1 MKAIVFPTTK
11 QLEIQ
16 SVDDP
21 SCGDDDVVIEVTS
34 CGICGTDL
42 HIYRGEYFSDFPL
55 IPGHEFHGKVVEVG
69 KNVTQ
74 YSIGDRVTVDPNLYC
89 GKCSRC
95 RNEQSNQCLNLGTV
109 GVSRDGGFAEYV
121 TVPER
126 ACYPIPVSLS
136 DTQAAFIEPLACV
149 VYALRRMRVYP
160 ADRVLIIGAGPMGLL
175 LVQALR
181 HNGASLITVLEKQE
195 HRLNL
200 AKGMGANSIVF
211 AGAEQ
216 DEQLKQVA
224 PEGFDIVIDA
234 TGVPAVIQNAF
245 NYLKPRG
252 QFLQFGV
259 APMGA
264 KIEIE
269 PYAIFRYDWTIVGS
283 FALCYT
289 FQPSIDWLANGV
301 IDVEPLVSHTVPMQE
316 FGKVFD
322 MFGKGETLKVHIDIQ
337 SS

>member
-1 MKAIVFPTTK
+1 MKAIVFPKT
-11 QLEIQ
+11 QEIDIQ
-16 SVDDP
+16 QVDDP
-21 SCGDDDVVIEVTS
+21 QCADDNVVVEVTS

-42 HIYRGEYFSDFPL
+42 HIFKGEYMSDFPL

-69 KNVTQ
+69 KNVSQ
-74 YSIGDRVTVDPNLYC
+74 YKVGDRVTVDPNLYC

-95 RNEQSNQCLNLGTV
+95 RNEQSNQCLNLSVV
-109 GVSRDGGFAEYV
+109 GVTRSGGFAEYV

-126 ACYPIPVSLS
+126 ACYPIPDSLS
-136 DTQAAFIEPLACV
+136 DTQSAFIEPLACV
-149 VYALRRMRVYP
+149 VYALRRMRVNP

-175 LVQALR
+175 LIQALR
-181 HNGASLITVLEKQE
+181 HSGASLITVLEKQE
-195 HRLNL
+195 HRLQL
-200 AKGMGANSIVF
+200 AKGMGANSVVS
-211 AGAEQ
+211 AGKDQ
-216 DEQLKQVA
+216 DKELKEISSA
-224 PEGFDIVIDA
+224 GFDIVIDA

-245 NYLKPRG
+245 NYIKPRG

-269 PYAIFRYDWTIVGS
+269 PYAIFRYDWQIIGS

-289 FQPSIDWLANGV
+289 FQPAIDWLAHGV
-301 IDVEPLVSHTVPMQE
+301 IDVEPLVSHTVPMAE
-316 FGKVFD
+316 FSRVFN
-322 MFGKGETLKVHIDIQ
+322 MFDNGETLKVHIDIQ

>member
-1 MKAIVFPTTK
+1 MKAIVFPKT
-11 QLEIQ
+11 QEIDIQ
-16 SVDDP
+16 QVDDP
-21 SCGDDDVVIEVTS
+21 QCADNDVVVEVTS

-42 HIYRGEYFSDFPL
+42 HIYKAEYMSDFPL

-69 KNVTQ
+69 KNVTN
-74 YSIGDRVTVDPNLYC
+74 YKVGDRVTVDPNLYC

-95 RNEQSNQCLNLGTV
+95 RNEQSNQCLNLSVV
-109 GVSRDGGFAEYV
+109 GVTRSGGFAEYV

-126 ACYPIPVSLS
+126 ACYPIPDSLS
-136 DTQAAFIEPLACV
+136 DTQSAFIEPLACV
-149 VYALRRMRVYP
+149 VYALRRMRVNP

-175 LVQALR
+175 LIQALR

-195 HRLNL
+195 HRLQL
-200 AKGMGANSIVF
+200 AKGMGANSVVS
-211 AGAEQ
+211 AGKEQ
-216 DEQLKQVA
+216 DAELKEIS
-224 PEGFDIVIDA
+224 PEGFDVVIDA
-234 TGVPAVIQNAF
+234 TGVPAVIQHAF
-245 NYLKPRG
+245 NYIKPRG

-269 PYAIFRYDWTIVGS
+269 PYAIFRYDWQIIGS

-289 FQPSIDWLANGV
+289 FQPAIDWLANGV
-301 IDVEPLVSHTVPMQE
+301 IDVEPLVSHTVPMAE
-316 FGKVFD
+316 FSRVFN
-322 MFGKGETLKVHIDIQ
+322 MFGNGETLKVHIDIQ

>member
-1 MKAIVFPTTK
+1 MKAIVFPSVE
-11 QLEIQ
+11 QVELQ
-16 SVDDP
+16 QVDDP
-21 SCGDDDVVIEVTS
+21 TCGADEVVIEVVT

-42 HIYRGEYFSDFPL
+42 HIFRGEYMSDFPL
-55 IPGHEFHGKVVEVG
+55 IPGHEFHGKIVEVG
-69 KNVTQ
+69 KGVVNLKV
-74 YSIGDRVTVDPNLYC
+74 GDRVTVDPNLYC

-95 RNEQSNQCLNLGTV
+95 RNEQSNHCLNLSVV
-109 GVSRDGGFAEYV
+109 GVTRSGGFAEYV
-121 TVPER
+121 TVPEQ
-126 ACYPIPVSLS
+126 ACYPIPDSLTDS
-136 DTQAAFIEPLACV
+136 QAAFIEPLACV
-149 VYALRRMRVYP
+149 VYALRRLRVYP

-181 HNGASLITVLEKQE
+181 HSGASLITILEKQE

-200 AKGMGANSIVF
+200 AKEMGANATIIANV
-211 AGAEQ
+211 EQ
-216 DEQLKQVA
+216 DARLKDVA

-259 APMGA
+259 APIGA

-269 PYAIFRYDWTIVGS
+269 PYAIFRYDWSIIGS

-301 IDVEPLVSHTVPMQE
+301 IDVTPLVSHTVSLKE
-316 FGKVFD
+316 FDQSFN
-322 MFGKGETLKVHIDIQ
+322 MFGRGQTLKVHIDIQ

>member
-1 MKAIVFPTTK
+1 MKAVVFPEAQ

-16 SVDDP
+16 QVPDP
-21 SCGDDDVVIEVTS
+21 EYGSDEVIVEVTS

-42 HIYRGEYFSDFPL
+42 HIFRAEYMSDFPL

-69 KNVTQ
+69 RNVTNLK
-74 YSIGDRVTVDPNLYC
+74 IGDRVAVDPNLYC

-95 RNEQSNQCLNLGTV
+95 RNEQANQCLNLEVV
-109 GVSRDGGFAEYV
+109 GVTRNGAFANYV
-121 TVPER
+121 NGPES
-126 ACYPIPVSLS
+126 ACYPIPDSMT

-181 HNGASLITVLEKQE
+181 HSGASLITVLEKQQ
-195 HRLNL
+195 HRLDM
-200 AKGMGANSIVF
+200 ARSMGANAAVL
-211 AGAEQ
+211 ADAEQ
-216 DEQLKQVA
+216 DNRLREIS

-234 TGVPAVIQNAF
+234 TGIPAVIQHAY

-259 APMGA
+259 APMGH

-269 PYAIFRYDWTIVGS
+269 PYLIFRYDWTIIGS
-283 FALCYT
+283 FALRYT
-289 FQPSIDWLANGV
+289 FQPAIDWLANGV
-301 IDVEPLVSHTVPMQE
+301 IDVDSLVSHRVPMSD

-322 MFGKGETLKVHIDIQ
+322 MFGKGETLKVHINLNHK
-337 SS
+337 